1 MVAVRAAVASASAAA
16 RDRGGVPS
24 GSCALLR
31 SLRRSRSLWRLLC
44 GPCSPRQRR
53 GGAAGAVGGGGP
65 TSPSRDASPAI
76 SPAVSPALRRSGGR
90 SERGAAWQSYR
101 QPSLTPP
108 SSFDGGQAGGE
119 HGGGLI
125 RAVSISELQRSSHDS
140 DGESHYS
147 GHHYSGAGG
156 SPLVQVLYSTHL
168 TRTSVYHS
176 TLTLTLTLTNPNPN
190 PNPNPITLTLY
201 T

>member
-24 GSCALLR
+24 GSWALLR

-53 GGAAGAVGGGGP
+53 GGVAGAVGGGCP

-156 SPLVQVLYSTHL
+156 SPLVQVYYIARTYSYL
-168 TRTSVYHS
+168 CVS
-176 TLTLTLTLTNPNPN
+176 LNPNPN
-190 PNPNPITLTLY
+190 PNPY
-201 T
+201 